1 MALNYEDLDLNEY
14 LFSKDSPLI
23 SKESSF
29 QALQATGISRGA
41 FKTQIDIGA
50 VSSGGAY
57 IRIDGV
63 NGRIISNDG
72 TANRIVIG
80 DV

>member
-1 MALNYEDLDLNEY
+1 MAFNYETLDLDEY
-14 LFSKDSPLI
+14 LFSKDSPLVR
-23 SKESSF
+23 KDSSF
-29 QALQATGISRGA
+29 EALQATGISRGA

-72 TANRIVIG
+72 TTNRIVIG
-80 DV
+80 DI